1 MRVQKTQRLSCQQE
15 GANVGALLV
24 RASSVRAT
32 QRMHERCGMCILRCR
47 AAEVTETRTV
57 RSLLEFRECSVL
69 YVLVWLCVWVRVRA
83 CVCVLVRVCA
93 VCVCA

>member
-1 MRVQKTQRLSCQQE
+1 M
-15 GANVGALLV
+15 

-57 RSLLEFRECSVL
+57 RSSLEFGNAQYCMS
-69 YVLVWLCVWVRVRA
+69 LCGCVCG
-83 CVCVLVRVCA
+83 CVCVLVC
-93 VCVCA
+93 VCVCLSVCVLWLVS